1 MLLIPGWGCSTYV
14 YRENLVPLAA
24 AGFHAVAVDLKGHGL
39 SDKPTAP
46 EEYRLDAMRSHVE
59 EIIDALGGKAIVCGL
74 SMGAALGAHVAGS
87 SPEKVRAL
95 VMVSPVGF
103 AGVRGLTPIR
113 IATPSFATPALP
125 KVSGRWTI
133 RFLLT
138 IVNGKLRE
146 ITDRDIDEYWAPMQF
161 PEFTIAARHL
171 LHEFTWHA
179 PFPPLATPCLII
191 TGGRD
196 RFVARKSISTYCEAI
211 PSAKHIDI
219 RDAGHVIYDEAA
231 PIVND
236 AIVEF
241 LENNA
246 KTAG

>member
-1 MLLIPGWGCSTYV
+1 MF
-14 YRENLVPLAA
+14 RENLVPFAR

-46 EEYRLDAMRSHVE
+46 EEYRLDSMRSHVE
-59 EIIDALGGKAIVCGL
+59 EIIDAVGGKAFVCGL
-74 SMGAALGAHVAGS
+74 SMGAALGAHVASS

-113 IATPSFATPALP
+113 IATPSFITPALP
-125 KVSGRWTI
+125 KVTGRWTI
-133 RFLLT
+133 RFLLG
-138 IVNGKLRE
+138 IVNGRLRE

-161 PEFTIAARHL
+161 PEFTIATRHL

-179 PFPPLATPCLII
+179 PFKPPEAPCLIV

-196 RFVARKSISTYCEAI
+196 RLVSRNSIETYFATI
-211 PSAKHIDI
+211 PSTKHMDI
-219 RDAGHVIYDEAA
+219 KDAGHVIYDEAA
-231 PIVND
+231 PVVND

-241 LENNA
+241 LESNV